1 MADTTLTLEQIE
13 LGIAHHFDFRANIIV
28 PNVSWG
34 MLTHEADII
43 VMSKA
48 GYLTEIEIKRSW
60 SDFLA
65 DFRKSHKHDDD
76 MISWYYYAVPKSIS
90 GKCRQK
96 LEEID
101 PHKKWG
107 LLEYSE
113 FEGWCYVDLV
123 YYPTNK
129 NEHSNLKKLSMQSQF
144 QFARL
149 GAMRTWSLKNKI
161 IKIETR

>member
-1 MADTTLTLEQIE
+1 MADTTLTLAQIE
-13 LGIAHHFDFRANIIV
+13 LGIANYFNYRTNIVV

-34 MLTHEADII
+34 LLNHEADLI
-43 VMSKA
+43 VMSNA

-65 DFRKSHKHDDD
+65 DFRKSHTHDDD
-76 MISWYYYAVPKSIS
+76 LISWYYYAVPKSIS
-90 GKCRQK
+90 QKCRER
-96 LEEID
+96 LSEID
-101 PHKKWG
+101 PRKKWG

-113 FEGWCYVDLV
+113 FDGWCYVDLV
-123 YYPTNK
+123 YYPNNK
-129 NEHSNLKKLSMQSQF
+129 TEHLTRKKLSSKDQF

-161 IKIETR
+161 IKFESK